1 MTEGLTRT
9 RYQRS
14 VLDPATM
21 PNVIGLGSN
30 NRKLGDIVTKG
41 RFRGYRIHTMTLEER
56 ATCPSTCIHW
66 TDCYGNNMPFAKR
79 VDHTAPDFLGH
90 IERKVADLLA
100 KRPQGILLRLHV
112 LGDFYSSD
120 YVDFWRE
127 MLDRHPKLAIWGYT
141 ARNQFLDPIGVD
153 IAAVSAR
160 FPGRFEIRESDGGWP
175 GMSTVSIKHESECPP
190 DAFVCPE
197 QTGKTKSCAT
207 CGACWSTTK
216 NVAFLQH

>member
-1 MTEGLTRT
+1 MTTMTGT
-9 RYQRS
+9 RYKARVYQTQDLNR
-14 VLDPATM
+14 V
-21 PNVIGLGSN
+21 VGLGQN
-30 NRKLGDIVTKG
+30 NQKLGNIVTKG
-41 RFRGYRIHTMTLEER
+41 RFKGYRIHTLTLEER
-56 ATCPSTCIHW
+56 KTCPASCLHW
-66 TDCYGNNMPFAKR
+66 TDCYGNHMNWAKR
-79 VDHTAPDFLGH
+79 VDHTDPAFLGLVESE
-90 IERKVADLLA
+90 IAALLRE
-100 KRPQGILLRLHV
+100 RPQGVLLRLHV

-141 ARNQFLDPIGVD
+141 AWHSFLDPIGVD
-153 IAAVSAR
+153 IRALAGLY
-160 FPGRFEIRESDGGWP
+160 PGRFVIRESDGGWP

-207 CGACWSTTK
+207 CGACWSTAK

>member
-1 MTEGLTRT
+1 MSQALTGT
-9 RYQRS
+9 RYQKR
-14 VLDPATM
+14 VYPPADL
-21 PNVIGLGSN
+21 NRVIGLGEN
-30 NRKLGDIVTKG
+30 NQKLGSIVTKG
-41 RFRGYRIHTMTLEER
+41 RFKGYKIHTLTLEER
-56 ATCPSTCIHW
+56 ATCPASCLHW
-66 TDCYGNNMPFAKR
+66 TDCYGNHMNWAKR
-79 VDHTAPDFLGH
+79 VDHTAPTFLGRVESE
-90 IERKVADLLA
+90 IAALLA
-100 KRPQGILLRLHV
+100 ARPQGVLLRLHV

-141 ARNQFLDPIGVD
+141 AWHSLLDPIGVD
-153 IAAVSAR
+153 IASLVGRYPDR
-160 FPGRFEIRESDGGWP
+160 FVIRESDGGWP

-216 NVAFLQH
+216 NVAFLVH

>member
-1 MTEGLTRT
+1 MTQTLTGT

-41 RFRGYRIHTMTLEER
+41 RFKGYRIHTMTLEER
-56 ATCPSTCIHW
+56 ATCPSSCTHW

-79 VDHTAPDFLGH
+79 VDHTAPGFLAR
-90 IERKVADLLA
+90 IERKIADLLA
-100 KRPQGILLRLHV
+100 RRPQGVLLRLHV

-153 IAAVSAR
+153 IASVSGR

-175 GMSTVSIKHESECPP
+175 GMSTVSIKHESECPL

-216 NVAFLQH
+216 NVAFLAH